1 MMSVK
6 INHNDISSLQ
16 ILRISQGEKTKDVMS
31 LWDKIKDWFQS
42 NKREKALKTVEN
54 IVYQDLFDDK
64 NHFKMLYHVLMLK
77 TMASDAY
84 KERIKIDINDNDKNI
99 TISIDNYNISI
110 TDIDNEQLNKMST
123 IINAF
128 NRHSSIFSNEIALK
142 CLYEK
147 LDKNELNDQIF
158 AELYIE
164 LDNKIRSGEID
175 LKLNKSNFNQVNFS
189 AIRQLVSK
197 AIENDNTNLDT
208 ENDNANL
215 ENDNI
220 NLENDNINLE
230 NDNINL
236 ENDNV
241 NLENDNINLEND
253 NVNLEN
259 DNINLE
265 NDNVN
270 LENDNVNLENDNVNL
285 ENDNVNLEND
295 NVNLENDNINLENDN
310 INLENDN
317 ANLNIKKALIKDIN
331 RNTYI
336 INGEEIKSKDQDEAM
351 KEFETLTKDISEEN
365 KKAIYYLLN
374 QEGITL
380 IKSYNDSFDYYT
392 LTTSFSMSNVV
403 KQEQIYS
410 IKTLSDDLIEL
421 KIKFFK
427 KSSDKINLA
436 IPLAQPFESKLY
448 NFIYDMVAI
457 NNNIEIT
464 YDKILNEK
472 MKEIIKQLNNKK
484 PRLGEL
490 FSHLLSRNKII
501 KEDSVDITLKLNK
514 GQLVS
519 LGGECSYNFY

>member
-230 NDNINL
+230 NDN
-236 ENDNV
+236 
-241 NLENDNINLEND
+241 
-253 NVNLEN
+253 VNLEN

-270 LENDNVNLENDNVNL
+270 LENDNV
-285 ENDNVNLEND
+285 
-295 NVNLENDNINLENDN
+295 
-310 INLENDN
+310 NLENDN

>member
-1 MMSVK
+1 MMNVK
-6 INHNDISSLQ
+6 INHNDISNSQ

-42 NKREKALKTVEN
+42 NKREKALKIVEN

-84 KERIKIDINDNDKNI
+84 KERIKININDKNI

-123 IINAF
+123 IINIF
-128 NRHSSIFSNEIALK
+128 NRHPSIFSNEIALK

-147 LDKNELNDQIF
+147 LDKNELNDQLF

-175 LKLNKSNFNQVNFS
+175 LKLNKSNFNQVDFS
-189 AIRQLVSK
+189 AISQLVSK
-197 AIENDNTNLDT
+197 AIEMDNTNLK
-208 ENDNANL
+208 
-215 ENDNI
+215 
-220 NLENDNINLE
+220 
-230 NDNINL
+230 
-236 ENDNV
+236 NV
-241 NLENDNINLEND
+241 
-253 NVNLEN
+253 
-259 DNINLE
+259 
-265 NDNVN
+265 
-270 LENDNVNLENDNVNL
+270 
-285 ENDNVNLEND
+285 
-295 NVNLENDNINLENDN
+295 
-310 INLENDN
+310 
-317 ANLNIKKALIKDIN
+317 LIKDIN

-336 INGEEIKSKDQDEAM
+336 FNGKEIKSKDQNEAM
-351 KEFETLTKDISEEN
+351 EEFETLTKDISEEN

-380 IKSYNDSFDYYT
+380 IKSYNDAYDYYT
-392 LTTSFSMSNVV
+392 LTTSFSSNDVF

-410 IKTLSDDLIEL
+410 IKTLSDDLIEV
-421 KIKFFK
+421 KINFFK
-427 KSSDKINLA
+427 KSGDKINQN

-457 NNNIEIT
+457 NNNIERT
-464 YDKILNEK
+464 DDKSLNEK
-472 MKEIIKQLNNKK
+472 MNEIKKQLNNKES
-484 PRLGEL
+484 RLGEL
-490 FSHLLSRNKII
+490 FFNLLDRYKII

-519 LGGECSYNFY
+519 LGGECSYKFY

>member
-6 INHNDISSLQ
+6 INHNDISNSQ

-110 TDIDNEQLNKMST
+110 TDIDNEKLNKMST

-220 NLENDNINLE
+220 NLESDNT
-230 NDNINL
+230 
-236 ENDNV
+236 
-241 NLENDNINLEND
+241 
-253 NVNLEN
+253 
-259 DNINLE
+259 
-265 NDNVN
+265 
-270 LENDNVNLENDNVNL
+270 
-285 ENDNVNLEND
+285 
-295 NVNLENDNINLENDN
+295 
-310 INLENDN
+310 
-317 ANLNIKKALIKDIN
+317 NLNIKKALIKDIN

-336 INGEEIKSKDQDEAM
+336 FNGKEIKSKNQDEAM
-351 KEFETLTKDISEEN
+351 EEFETLTKDISEEN

-410 IKTLSDDLIEL
+410 IKILSDDLIEL

-427 KSSDKINLA
+427 KSSDKINLD

-472 MKEIIKQLNNKK
+472 MNEIIKQLNNKK

>member
-42 NKREKALKTVEN
+42 NKREKALKIVEN

-197 AIENDNTNLDT
+197 AIENDNTNL
-208 ENDNANL
+208 ENDNTNL
-215 ENDNI
+215 ENDNT
-220 NLENDNINLE
+220 NLENDNT
-230 NDNINL
+230 
-236 ENDNV
+236 
-241 NLENDNINLEND
+241 
-253 NVNLEN
+253 
-259 DNINLE
+259 
-265 NDNVN
+265 
-270 LENDNVNLENDNVNL
+270 
-285 ENDNVNLEND
+285 
-295 NVNLENDNINLENDN
+295 
-310 INLENDN
+310 
-317 ANLNIKKALIKDIN
+317 NLNIKKALIKDIN

-336 INGEEIKSKDQDEAM
+336 FNGKEIKSKDQDEAM
-351 KEFETLTKDISEEN
+351 KEFETLTKDISEKN

-392 LTTSFSMSNVV
+392 LTTSFSSNDVV

-427 KSSDKINLA
+427 KSSDKINLD

-472 MKEIIKQLNNKK
+472 MNEIIKQLNNKK

>member
-1 MMSVK
+1 
-6 INHNDISSLQ
+6 
-16 ILRISQGEKTKDVMS
+16 KDVMS

-110 TDIDNEQLNKMST
+110 TDIDNEKLNKMST

-220 NLENDNINLE
+220 NLESDNT
-230 NDNINL
+230 
-236 ENDNV
+236 
-241 NLENDNINLEND
+241 
-253 NVNLEN
+253 
-259 DNINLE
+259 
-265 NDNVN
+265 
-270 LENDNVNLENDNVNL
+270 
-285 ENDNVNLEND
+285 
-295 NVNLENDNINLENDN
+295 
-310 INLENDN
+310 
-317 ANLNIKKALIKDIN
+317 NLNIKKALIKDIN

-336 INGEEIKSKDQDEAM
+336 FNGKEIKSKNQDEAM
-351 KEFETLTKDISEEN
+351 EEFETLTKDISEEN

-427 KSSDKINLA
+427 KSSDKINLD

>member
-6 INHNDISSLQ
+6 INHNDISNSQ

-54 IVYQDLFDDK
+54 IVCQDLFDDK

-84 KERIKIDINDNDKNI
+84 KERIKINTNDNDKNI

-128 NRHSSIFSNEIALK
+128 NRHSLIFSNEIALK

-220 NLENDNINLE
+220 NLENDNA
-230 NDNINL
+230 
-236 ENDNV
+236 
-241 NLENDNINLEND
+241 
-253 NVNLEN
+253 
-259 DNINLE
+259 
-265 NDNVN
+265 
-270 LENDNVNLENDNVNL
+270 
-285 ENDNVNLEND
+285 
-295 NVNLENDNINLENDN
+295 
-310 INLENDN
+310 NLENDN

-351 KEFETLTKDISEEN
+351 EEFETLTKDISEEN

-392 LTTSFSMSNVV
+392 LTTSFSSNDVV

-427 KSSDKINLA
+427 KSSDKINLD

-472 MKEIIKQLNNKK
+472 MNEIIKQLNNKK

>member
-1 MMSVK
+1 MMNVK

-42 NKREKALKTVEN
+42 NKREKALKIVEN
-54 IVYQDLFDDK
+54 IVVEEKFDDK
-64 NHFKMLYHVLMLK
+64 NNFKMLYHVLMLK

-84 KERIKIDINDNDKNI
+84 KERIKINTNDNDKNI

-128 NRHSSIFSNEIALK
+128 NRHSLIFSNEIALK

-220 NLENDNINLE
+220 NLENDNANLE
-230 NDNINL
+230 NDNANL
-236 ENDNV
+236 ENDNA
-241 NLENDNINLEND
+241 NLENDNANLEND
-253 NVNLEN
+253 NANLEN
-259 DNINLE
+259 DNANLE
-265 NDNVN
+265 NDNA
-270 LENDNVNLENDNVNL
+270 
-285 ENDNVNLEND
+285 
-295 NVNLENDNINLENDN
+295 
-310 INLENDN
+310 NLENDN

-336 INGEEIKSKDQDEAM
+336 FNGKEIKSKDQDEAM
-351 KEFETLTKDISEEN
+351 EEFETLTKDISEKN

-427 KSSDKINLA
+427 KSSDKINLD

-472 MKEIIKQLNNKK
+472 MNEIIKQLNNKK

>member
-1 MMSVK
+1 MNVK
-6 INHNDISSLQ
+6 INHNDISNSQ

-42 NKREKALKTVEN
+42 NKREKALKIVEN

-77 TMASDAY
+77 TMASDAC
-84 KERIKIDINDNDKNI
+84 KERIKININDKNI

-123 IINAF
+123 IINIF
-128 NRHSSIFSNEIALK
+128 NRHPSIFSNEIALK

-147 LDKNELNDQIF
+147 LDKNELNDQLF

-175 LKLNKSNFNQVNFS
+175 LKLNKSNFNQVDFS
-189 AIRQLVSK
+189 AISQLVSK
-197 AIENDNTNLDT
+197 AIEMDNTNLK
-208 ENDNANL
+208 
-215 ENDNI
+215 
-220 NLENDNINLE
+220 
-230 NDNINL
+230 
-236 ENDNV
+236 NV
-241 NLENDNINLEND
+241 
-253 NVNLEN
+253 
-259 DNINLE
+259 
-265 NDNVN
+265 
-270 LENDNVNLENDNVNL
+270 
-285 ENDNVNLEND
+285 
-295 NVNLENDNINLENDN
+295 
-310 INLENDN
+310 
-317 ANLNIKKALIKDIN
+317 LIKDIN

-336 INGEEIKSKDQDEAM
+336 FNGKEIKSKDQNEAM
-351 KEFETLTKDISEEN
+351 EEFETLTKDISEEN

-380 IKSYNDSFDYYT
+380 IKSYNDAYDYYT
-392 LTTSFSMSNVV
+392 LTTSFSSNDVV

-410 IKTLSDDLIEL
+410 IKTLSDDLIEV
-421 KIKFFK
+421 KINFFK
-427 KSSDKINLA
+427 KSGDKINQN

-457 NNNIEIT
+457 NNNIERT
-464 YDKILNEK
+464 DDKSLNEK
-472 MKEIIKQLNNKK
+472 MNEIKKQLNNKES
-484 PRLGEL
+484 RLGEL
-490 FSHLLSRNKII
+490 FFNLLDRYKII

-519 LGGECSYNFY
+519 LGGECSYKFY

>member
-1 MMSVK
+1 
-6 INHNDISSLQ
+6 
-16 ILRISQGEKTKDVMS
+16 MS

-84 KERIKIDINDNDKNI
+84 KERIKIDINDRNI

-197 AIENDNTNLDT
+197 AIENS
-208 ENDNANL
+208 
-215 ENDNI
+215 
-220 NLENDNINLE
+220 
-230 NDNINL
+230 
-236 ENDNV
+236 NV
-241 NLENDNINLEND
+241 NLETENS
-253 NVNLEN
+253 NT
-259 DNINLE
+259 
-265 NDNVN
+265 
-270 LENDNVNLENDNVNL
+270 
-285 ENDNVNLEND
+285 
-295 NVNLENDNINLENDN
+295 
-310 INLENDN
+310 
-317 ANLNIKKALIKDIN
+317 NLNIKNALIKDIN

-336 INGEEIKSKDQDEAM
+336 FNGEKIKSKDQNEAM
-351 KEFETLTKDISEEN
+351 EEFETLTKDISEEN

-427 KSSDKINLA
+427 KSSDKINLD

-472 MKEIIKQLNNKK
+472 MNEIIKQLNNKK

-519 LGGECSYNFY
+519 LGGKCSYNFY

>member
-1 MMSVK
+1 MMNVK
-6 INHNDISSLQ
+6 INHNDISNSQ

-42 NKREKALKTVEN
+42 NKREKALKIVEN

-84 KERIKIDINDNDKNI
+84 KERIKININDKNI

-123 IINAF
+123 IINIF
-128 NRHSSIFSNEIALK
+128 NRHPSIFSNEIALK

-147 LDKNELNDQIF
+147 LDKNELNDQLF

-197 AIENDNTNLDT
+197 AIEMDNTNLK
-208 ENDNANL
+208 
-215 ENDNI
+215 
-220 NLENDNINLE
+220 
-230 NDNINL
+230 
-236 ENDNV
+236 NV
-241 NLENDNINLEND
+241 
-253 NVNLEN
+253 
-259 DNINLE
+259 
-265 NDNVN
+265 
-270 LENDNVNLENDNVNL
+270 
-285 ENDNVNLEND
+285 
-295 NVNLENDNINLENDN
+295 
-310 INLENDN
+310 
-317 ANLNIKKALIKDIN
+317 LIKDIN

-336 INGEEIKSKDQDEAM
+336 FNGKEIKSKDQNEAM
-351 KEFETLTKDISEEN
+351 EEFETLTKDISEEN

-380 IKSYNDSFDYYT
+380 IKSYNDAFDYYT
-392 LTTSFSMSNVV
+392 LTTSFSSNDVV

-410 IKTLSDDLIEL
+410 IKTLSDDLIEV
-421 KIKFFK
+421 KINFFK
-427 KSSDKINLA
+427 KSGDKINQN

-457 NNNIEIT
+457 NNNIERT
-464 YDKILNEK
+464 DDKSLNEK
-472 MKEIIKQLNNKK
+472 MNEIKKQLNNKES
-484 PRLGEL
+484 RLGEL
-490 FSHLLSRNKII
+490 FFNLLDRYKII

-519 LGGECSYNFY
+519 LGGECSYKFY

>member
-42 NKREKALKTVEN
+42 NKREKALKIVEN
-54 IVYQDLFDDK
+54 IVVEEKFDDK
-64 NHFKMLYHVLMLK
+64 NNFKMLYHVLMLK

-84 KERIKIDINDNDKNI
+84 KERIKINTNDNDKNI

-128 NRHSSIFSNEIALK
+128 NRHSLIFSNEIALK

-215 ENDNI
+215 ENDNA

-230 NDNINL
+230 NDNANL
-236 ENDNV
+236 ENDNA
-241 NLENDNINLEND
+241 NLENDNA
-253 NVNLEN
+253 
-259 DNINLE
+259 
-265 NDNVN
+265 
-270 LENDNVNLENDNVNL
+270 
-285 ENDNVNLEND
+285 
-295 NVNLENDNINLENDN
+295 
-310 INLENDN
+310 NLENDN

-336 INGEEIKSKDQDEAM
+336 FNGKEIKSKDQDEAM
-351 KEFETLTKDISEEN
+351 EEFETLTKDISEKN

-427 KSSDKINLA
+427 KSSDKINLD

-472 MKEIIKQLNNKK
+472 MNEIIKQLNNKK

-519 LGGECSYNFY
+519 LGGKCSYNFY

>member
-1 MMSVK
+1 MNVK
-6 INHNDISSLQ
+6 INHNDISNSQ

-42 NKREKALKTVEN
+42 NKREKALKIVEN

-84 KERIKIDINDNDKNI
+84 KERIKININDKNI

-123 IINAF
+123 IINIF
-128 NRHSSIFSNEIALK
+128 NRHPSIFSNEIALK

-147 LDKNELNDQIF
+147 LDKNELNDQLF

-175 LKLNKSNFNQVNFS
+175 LKLNKSNFNQVDFS
-189 AIRQLVSK
+189 AISQLVSK
-197 AIENDNTNLDT
+197 AIEMDNTNLK
-208 ENDNANL
+208 
-215 ENDNI
+215 
-220 NLENDNINLE
+220 
-230 NDNINL
+230 
-236 ENDNV
+236 NV
-241 NLENDNINLEND
+241 
-253 NVNLEN
+253 
-259 DNINLE
+259 
-265 NDNVN
+265 
-270 LENDNVNLENDNVNL
+270 
-285 ENDNVNLEND
+285 
-295 NVNLENDNINLENDN
+295 
-310 INLENDN
+310 
-317 ANLNIKKALIKDIN
+317 LIKDIN

-336 INGEEIKSKDQDEAM
+336 FNGKEIKSKDQNDAM
-351 KEFETLTKDISEEN
+351 EEFETLTKDISEEN

-380 IKSYNDSFDYYT
+380 IKSYNDAYDYYT
-392 LTTSFSMSNVV
+392 LTTSFSSNDVV

-410 IKTLSDDLIEL
+410 IKTLSDNLIEV
-421 KIKFFK
+421 KINFFK
-427 KSSDKINLA
+427 KSGDKINQN

-457 NNNIEIT
+457 NNNIERT
-464 YDKILNEK
+464 DDKSLNEK
-472 MKEIIKQLNNKK
+472 MNEIKKQLNNKES
-484 PRLGEL
+484 RLGEL
-490 FSHLLSRNKII
+490 FFNLLDRYKII

-519 LGGECSYNFY
+519 LGGECSYKFY

>member
-6 INHNDISSLQ
+6 INHNDISNSQ

-54 IVYQDLFDDK
+54 IVCQDLFDDK

-84 KERIKIDINDNDKNI
+84 KERIKINTNDNDKNI

-128 NRHSSIFSNEIALK
+128 NRHSLIFSNEIALK

-220 NLENDNINLE
+220 NLENDNANLENDNANLE

-236 ENDNV
+236 ENDNA
-241 NLENDNINLEND
+241 NLENDNANLEND
-253 NVNLEN
+253 NA
-259 DNINLE
+259 
-265 NDNVN
+265 
-270 LENDNVNLENDNVNL
+270 
-285 ENDNVNLEND
+285 
-295 NVNLENDNINLENDN
+295 
-310 INLENDN
+310 NLENDN

-351 KEFETLTKDISEEN
+351 EEFETLTKDISEEN

-392 LTTSFSMSNVV
+392 LTTSFSSNDVV

-427 KSSDKINLA
+427 KSSDKINLD

-472 MKEIIKQLNNKK
+472 MNEIIKQLNNKK

>member
-1 MMSVK
+1 MSVK

-230 NDNINL
+230 NDN
-236 ENDNV
+236 
-241 NLENDNINLEND
+241 
-253 NVNLEN
+253 VNLEN

-270 LENDNVNLENDNVNL
+270 LENDNV
-285 ENDNVNLEND
+285 
-295 NVNLENDNINLENDN
+295 
-310 INLENDN
+310 NLENDN

>member
-6 INHNDISSLQ
+6 INHNDISNSQ

-54 IVYQDLFDDK
+54 IVCQDLFDDK

-84 KERIKIDINDNDKNI
+84 KERIKINTNDNDKNI

-128 NRHSSIFSNEIALK
+128 NRHSLIFSNEIALK

-208 ENDNANL
+208 ENDNA
-215 ENDNI
+215 
-220 NLENDNINLE
+220 
-230 NDNINL
+230 
-236 ENDNV
+236 
-241 NLENDNINLEND
+241 
-253 NVNLEN
+253 
-259 DNINLE
+259 
-265 NDNVN
+265 
-270 LENDNVNLENDNVNL
+270 
-285 ENDNVNLEND
+285 
-295 NVNLENDNINLENDN
+295 
-310 INLENDN
+310 NLENDN

-392 LTTSFSMSNVV
+392 LTTSFSSNDVV

-427 KSSDKINLA
+427 KSSDKINLD

-472 MKEIIKQLNNKK
+472 INEIIKQLNNKK

>member
-84 KERIKIDINDNDKNI
+84 KERIKIDINHNDKNI

-220 NLENDNINLE
+220 NLENDN
-230 NDNINL
+230 
-236 ENDNV
+236 
-241 NLENDNINLEND
+241 
-253 NVNLEN
+253 
-259 DNINLE
+259 
-265 NDNVN
+265 VN
-270 LENDNVNLENDNVNL
+270 LENDNVNLENDNV
-285 ENDNVNLEND
+285 
-295 NVNLENDNINLENDN
+295 NLENDN

>member
-6 INHNDISSLQ
+6 INHNDISNSQ

-110 TDIDNEQLNKMST
+110 TDIDNEKLNKMST

-197 AIENDNTNLDT
+197 AIENS
-208 ENDNANL
+208 
-215 ENDNI
+215 
-220 NLENDNINLE
+220 
-230 NDNINL
+230 
-236 ENDNV
+236 NV
-241 NLENDNINLEND
+241 NLETENS
-253 NVNLEN
+253 NT
-259 DNINLE
+259 
-265 NDNVN
+265 
-270 LENDNVNLENDNVNL
+270 
-285 ENDNVNLEND
+285 
-295 NVNLENDNINLENDN
+295 
-310 INLENDN
+310 
-317 ANLNIKKALIKDIN
+317 NLNIKNALIKDIN

-336 INGEEIKSKDQDEAM
+336 FNGKEIKSKNQDEAM
-351 KEFETLTKDISEEN
+351 EEFETLTKDISEEN

-427 KSSDKINLA
+427 KSSDKINLD

-472 MKEIIKQLNNKK
+472 MNEIIKQLNNKK

>member
-1 MMSVK
+1 MSVK

-42 NKREKALKTVEN
+42 NKREKALKIVEN

-220 NLENDNINLE
+220 NLENDNTNLE
-230 NDNINL
+230 NDNT
-236 ENDNV
+236 
-241 NLENDNINLEND
+241 
-253 NVNLEN
+253 
-259 DNINLE
+259 
-265 NDNVN
+265 
-270 LENDNVNLENDNVNL
+270 
-285 ENDNVNLEND
+285 
-295 NVNLENDNINLENDN
+295 
-310 INLENDN
+310 
-317 ANLNIKKALIKDIN
+317 NLNIKKALIKDIN

-336 INGEEIKSKDQDEAM
+336 FNGKEIKSKDQDEAM
-351 KEFETLTKDISEEN
+351 KEFETLTKDISEKN

-427 KSSDKINLA
+427 KSSDKINLD

-472 MKEIIKQLNNKK
+472 MKEIIKQLDNKK

>member
-230 NDNINL
+230 NDN
-236 ENDNV
+236 
-241 NLENDNINLEND
+241 
-253 NVNLEN
+253 
-259 DNINLE
+259 
-265 NDNVN
+265 
-270 LENDNVNLENDNVNL
+270 
-285 ENDNVNLEND
+285 
-295 NVNLENDNINLENDN
+295 
-310 INLENDN
+310 

>member
-1 MMSVK
+1 MMNVK
-6 INHNDISSLQ
+6 INHNDISNSQ

-84 KERIKIDINDNDKNI
+84 KERIKINTNDNDKNI
-99 TISIDNYNISI
+99 TISIDNYNIYI

-123 IINAF
+123 IINVF

-197 AIENDNTNLDT
+197 AIEMDNTNLK
-208 ENDNANL
+208 
-215 ENDNI
+215 
-220 NLENDNINLE
+220 
-230 NDNINL
+230 
-236 ENDNV
+236 NV
-241 NLENDNINLEND
+241 
-253 NVNLEN
+253 
-259 DNINLE
+259 
-265 NDNVN
+265 
-270 LENDNVNLENDNVNL
+270 
-285 ENDNVNLEND
+285 
-295 NVNLENDNINLENDN
+295 
-310 INLENDN
+310 
-317 ANLNIKKALIKDIN
+317 LIKDIN

-336 INGEEIKSKDQDEAM
+336 FNGEKIKSKDQNEAM
-351 KEFETLTKDISEEN
+351 EEFETLTKDISEEN

-380 IKSYNDSFDYYT
+380 IKSYNDAYDYYT
-392 LTTSFSMSNVV
+392 LTTSFSSNDVF

-410 IKTLSDDLIEL
+410 IKTLSDDLIEV
-421 KIKFFK
+421 KINFFK
-427 KSSDKINLA
+427 KSGDKINQN

-457 NNNIEIT
+457 NNNIERT
-464 YDKILNEK
+464 DDKSLNEK
-472 MKEIIKQLNNKK
+472 MNEIKKQLNNKES
-484 PRLGEL
+484 RLGEL
-490 FSHLLSRNKII
+490 FFNLLDRYKII

-519 LGGECSYNFY
+519 LGGECSYKFY

>member
-42 NKREKALKTVEN
+42 NKREKALKIVEN

-236 ENDNV
+236 ENDN
-241 NLENDNINLEND
+241 I
-253 NVNLEN
+253 
-259 DNINLE
+259 
-265 NDNVN
+265 
-270 LENDNVNLENDNVNL
+270 
-285 ENDNVNLEND
+285 
-295 NVNLENDNINLENDN
+295 NLENDNINLENDN

-317 ANLNIKKALIKDIN
+317 TNLENDNTNLNIKKALIKDIN

-336 INGEEIKSKDQDEAM
+336 FNGKEIKSKDQDEAM
-351 KEFETLTKDISEEN
+351 KEFETLTKDISEKN

-392 LTTSFSMSNVV
+392 LTTSFSSNDVV

-427 KSSDKINLA
+427 KSSDKINLD

-472 MKEIIKQLNNKK
+472 MNEIIKQLNNKK

>member
-1 MMSVK
+1 MMNVK
-6 INHNDISSLQ
+6 INHNDISNSQ

-84 KERIKIDINDNDKNI
+84 KERIKINTNDNDKNI
-99 TISIDNYNISI
+99 TISIDNYNIYI

-123 IINAF
+123 IINVF

-197 AIENDNTNLDT
+197 AIEMDNTNLK
-208 ENDNANL
+208 
-215 ENDNI
+215 
-220 NLENDNINLE
+220 
-230 NDNINL
+230 
-236 ENDNV
+236 NV
-241 NLENDNINLEND
+241 
-253 NVNLEN
+253 
-259 DNINLE
+259 
-265 NDNVN
+265 
-270 LENDNVNLENDNVNL
+270 
-285 ENDNVNLEND
+285 
-295 NVNLENDNINLENDN
+295 
-310 INLENDN
+310 
-317 ANLNIKKALIKDIN
+317 LIKDIN

-336 INGEEIKSKDQDEAM
+336 FNGKEIKSKDQNDAM
-351 KEFETLTKDISEEN
+351 EEFETLTKDISEEN

-380 IKSYNDSFDYYT
+380 IKSYNDAYDYYT
-392 LTTSFSMSNVV
+392 LTTSFSSNDVV

-410 IKTLSDDLIEL
+410 IKTLSDNLIEV
-421 KIKFFK
+421 KINFFK
-427 KSSDKINLA
+427 KSGDKINQN

-457 NNNIEIT
+457 NNNIERT
-464 YDKILNEK
+464 DDKSLNEK
-472 MKEIIKQLNNKK
+472 MNEIKKQLNNKES
-484 PRLGEL
+484 RLGEL
-490 FSHLLSRNKII
+490 FFNLLDRYKII

-519 LGGECSYNFY
+519 LGGECSYKFY

>member
-1 MMSVK
+1 MSVK

-42 NKREKALKTVEN
+42 NKREKALKIVEN

-236 ENDNV
+236 ENDN
-241 NLENDNINLEND
+241 I
-253 NVNLEN
+253 
-259 DNINLE
+259 
-265 NDNVN
+265 
-270 LENDNVNLENDNVNL
+270 
-285 ENDNVNLEND
+285 
-295 NVNLENDNINLENDN
+295 NLENDNINLENDN

-317 ANLNIKKALIKDIN
+317 TNLENDNTNLENDNTNLNIKKALIKDIN

-336 INGEEIKSKDQDEAM
+336 FNGKEIKSKDQDEAM
-351 KEFETLTKDISEEN
+351 KEFETLTKDISEKN

-392 LTTSFSMSNVV
+392 LTTSFSSNDVV

-427 KSSDKINLA
+427 KSSDKINLD

-472 MKEIIKQLNNKK
+472 MNEIIKQLNNKK

>member
-1 MMSVK
+1 MSVK

-42 NKREKALKTVEN
+42 NKREKALKIVEN

-230 NDNINL
+230 NDNTNL
-236 ENDNV
+236 ENDNT
-241 NLENDNINLEND
+241 NLENDNT
-253 NVNLEN
+253 
-259 DNINLE
+259 
-265 NDNVN
+265 
-270 LENDNVNLENDNVNL
+270 
-285 ENDNVNLEND
+285 
-295 NVNLENDNINLENDN
+295 
-310 INLENDN
+310 
-317 ANLNIKKALIKDIN
+317 NLNIKKALIKDIN

-336 INGEEIKSKDQDEAM
+336 FNGKEIKSKDQDEAM
-351 KEFETLTKDISEEN
+351 KEFETLTKDISEKN

-392 LTTSFSMSNVV
+392 LTTSFSSNDVV

-427 KSSDKINLA
+427 KSSDKINLD

-472 MKEIIKQLNNKK
+472 MNEIIKQLNNKK

>member
-1 MMSVK
+1 MMNVK

-42 NKREKALKTVEN
+42 NKREKALKIVEN
-54 IVYQDLFDDK
+54 IVVEEKFDDK
-64 NHFKMLYHVLMLK
+64 NNFKMLYHVLMLK

-84 KERIKIDINDNDKNI
+84 KERIKINTNDNDKNI

-128 NRHSSIFSNEIALK
+128 NRHSLIFSNEIALK

-220 NLENDNINLE
+220 NLENDNANLE
-230 NDNINL
+230 NDNANL
-236 ENDNV
+236 ENDNA
-241 NLENDNINLEND
+241 
-253 NVNLEN
+253 
-259 DNINLE
+259 
-265 NDNVN
+265 
-270 LENDNVNLENDNVNL
+270 
-285 ENDNVNLEND
+285 
-295 NVNLENDNINLENDN
+295 
-310 INLENDN
+310 NLENDN

-336 INGEEIKSKDQDEAM
+336 FNGKEIKSKDQDEAM
-351 KEFETLTKDISEEN
+351 EEFETLTKDISEKN

-427 KSSDKINLA
+427 KSSDKINLD

-472 MKEIIKQLNNKK
+472 MNEIIKQLNNKK

>member
-1 MMSVK
+1 MSVK
-6 INHNDISSLQ
+6 INHNDISNSQ

-84 KERIKIDINDNDKNI
+84 KERIKIDINDRNI

-197 AIENDNTNLDT
+197 AIENS
-208 ENDNANL
+208 
-215 ENDNI
+215 
-220 NLENDNINLE
+220 
-230 NDNINL
+230 
-236 ENDNV
+236 NV
-241 NLENDNINLEND
+241 NLETENS
-253 NVNLEN
+253 NT
-259 DNINLE
+259 
-265 NDNVN
+265 
-270 LENDNVNLENDNVNL
+270 
-285 ENDNVNLEND
+285 
-295 NVNLENDNINLENDN
+295 
-310 INLENDN
+310 
-317 ANLNIKKALIKDIN
+317 NLNIKNALIKDIN

-336 INGEEIKSKDQDEAM
+336 FNGEKIKSKDQNEAM
-351 KEFETLTKDISEEN
+351 EEFETLTKDISEEN

-427 KSSDKINLA
+427 KSSDKINLD

-472 MKEIIKQLNNKK
+472 MNEIIKQLNNKK

-519 LGGECSYNFY
+519 LGGKCSYNFY

>member
-6 INHNDISSLQ
+6 INHNDISNSQ

-54 IVYQDLFDDK
+54 IVCQDLFDDK

-84 KERIKIDINDNDKNI
+84 KERIKINTNDNDKNI

-128 NRHSSIFSNEIALK
+128 NRHSLIFSNEIALK

-215 ENDNI
+215 DTENDNA
-220 NLENDNINLE
+220 
-230 NDNINL
+230 
-236 ENDNV
+236 
-241 NLENDNINLEND
+241 
-253 NVNLEN
+253 
-259 DNINLE
+259 
-265 NDNVN
+265 
-270 LENDNVNLENDNVNL
+270 
-285 ENDNVNLEND
+285 
-295 NVNLENDNINLENDN
+295 
-310 INLENDN
+310 NLENDN

-336 INGEEIKSKDQDEAM
+336 FNGKEIKSKDQDEAM
-351 KEFETLTKDISEEN
+351 EEFETLTKDISEEN

-427 KSSDKINLA
+427 KSSDKINLD

-472 MKEIIKQLNNKK
+472 MNEIIKQLNNKK

>member
-6 INHNDISSLQ
+6 INHNDISNSQ

-208 ENDNANL
+208 ENDN
-215 ENDNI
+215 
-220 NLENDNINLE
+220 
-230 NDNINL
+230 
-236 ENDNV
+236 
-241 NLENDNINLEND
+241 
-253 NVNLEN
+253 
-259 DNINLE
+259 
-265 NDNVN
+265 
-270 LENDNVNLENDNVNL
+270 
-285 ENDNVNLEND
+285 
-295 NVNLENDNINLENDN
+295 

-336 INGEEIKSKDQDEAM
+336 FNGKEIKSKDQDEAM
-351 KEFETLTKDISEEN
+351 EEFETLTKDISEEN

-421 KIKFFK
+421 KIKFLK
-427 KSSDKINLA
+427 KSSDKINLD

-464 YDKILNEK
+464 DDKILNEK
-472 MKEIIKQLNNKK
+472 MNEIIKQLNNKK

>member
-6 INHNDISSLQ
+6 INHNDISNSQ

-84 KERIKIDINDNDKNI
+84 KERIKIDINDRNI

-197 AIENDNTNLDT
+197 AIENS
-208 ENDNANL
+208 
-215 ENDNI
+215 
-220 NLENDNINLE
+220 
-230 NDNINL
+230 
-236 ENDNV
+236 NV
-241 NLENDNINLEND
+241 NLETENS
-253 NVNLEN
+253 NT
-259 DNINLE
+259 
-265 NDNVN
+265 
-270 LENDNVNLENDNVNL
+270 
-285 ENDNVNLEND
+285 
-295 NVNLENDNINLENDN
+295 
-310 INLENDN
+310 
-317 ANLNIKKALIKDIN
+317 NLNIKNALIKDIN

-336 INGEEIKSKDQDEAM
+336 FNGEKIKSKDQNEAM
-351 KEFETLTKDISEEN
+351 EEFETLTKDISKEN

-427 KSSDKINLA
+427 KSSDKINLD

-472 MKEIIKQLNNKK
+472 MNEIIKQLNNKK

-519 LGGECSYNFY
+519 LGGKCSYNFY

>member
-1 MMSVK
+1 MNVK
-6 INHNDISSLQ
+6 INHNDISNSQ

-42 NKREKALKTVEN
+42 NKREKALKIVEN

-84 KERIKIDINDNDKNI
+84 KERIKININDKNI

-123 IINAF
+123 IINVF
-128 NRHSSIFSNEIALK
+128 NRHPSIFSNEIALK

-147 LDKNELNDQIF
+147 LDKNELNDQLF

-175 LKLNKSNFNQVNFS
+175 LKLNKSNFNQVDFS
-189 AIRQLVSK
+189 AISQLVSK
-197 AIENDNTNLDT
+197 AIEMDNTNLK
-208 ENDNANL
+208 
-215 ENDNI
+215 
-220 NLENDNINLE
+220 
-230 NDNINL
+230 
-236 ENDNV
+236 NV
-241 NLENDNINLEND
+241 
-253 NVNLEN
+253 
-259 DNINLE
+259 
-265 NDNVN
+265 
-270 LENDNVNLENDNVNL
+270 
-285 ENDNVNLEND
+285 
-295 NVNLENDNINLENDN
+295 
-310 INLENDN
+310 
-317 ANLNIKKALIKDIN
+317 LIKDIN

-336 INGEEIKSKDQDEAM
+336 FNGKEIKSKDQNEAM
-351 KEFETLTKDISEEN
+351 EEFETLTKDISEEN

-380 IKSYNDSFDYYT
+380 IKSYNDAYDYYT
-392 LTTSFSMSNVV
+392 LTTSFSSNDVV

-410 IKTLSDDLIEL
+410 IKTLSDNLIEV
-421 KIKFFK
+421 KINFFK
-427 KSSDKINLA
+427 KSGDKINQN

-457 NNNIEIT
+457 NNNIERT
-464 YDKILNEK
+464 DDKSLNEK
-472 MKEIIKQLNNKK
+472 MNEIKKQLNNKES
-484 PRLGEL
+484 RLGEL
-490 FSHLLSRNKII
+490 FFNLLDRYKII

-519 LGGECSYNFY
+519 LGGECSYKFY

>member
-6 INHNDISSLQ
+6 INHNDISNSQ

-54 IVYQDLFDDK
+54 IVCQDLFDDK

-84 KERIKIDINDNDKNI
+84 KERIKINTNDNDKNI

-128 NRHSSIFSNEIALK
+128 NRHSLIFSNEIALK

-220 NLENDNINLE
+220 NLENDNANLE
-230 NDNINL
+230 NDNANL
-236 ENDNV
+236 ENDNA
-241 NLENDNINLEND
+241 
-253 NVNLEN
+253 
-259 DNINLE
+259 
-265 NDNVN
+265 
-270 LENDNVNLENDNVNL
+270 
-285 ENDNVNLEND
+285 
-295 NVNLENDNINLENDN
+295 
-310 INLENDN
+310 NLENDN

-392 LTTSFSMSNVV
+392 LTTSFSSNDVV

-427 KSSDKINLA
+427 KSSDKINLD

-472 MKEIIKQLNNKK
+472 MNEIIKQLNNKK

>member
-6 INHNDISSLQ
+6 INHNDISNSQ

-54 IVYQDLFDDK
+54 IVCQDLFDDK

-84 KERIKIDINDNDKNI
+84 KERIKINTNDNDKNI

-128 NRHSSIFSNEIALK
+128 NRHSLIFSNEIALK

-197 AIENDNTNLDT
+197 AIENDNTNL

-220 NLENDNINLE
+220 NLENDNANLE
-230 NDNINL
+230 NDNANL
-236 ENDNV
+236 ENDNA
-241 NLENDNINLEND
+241 
-253 NVNLEN
+253 
-259 DNINLE
+259 
-265 NDNVN
+265 
-270 LENDNVNLENDNVNL
+270 
-285 ENDNVNLEND
+285 
-295 NVNLENDNINLENDN
+295 
-310 INLENDN
+310 NLENDN

-392 LTTSFSMSNVV
+392 LTTSFSSNDVV

-427 KSSDKINLA
+427 KSSDKINLD

-472 MKEIIKQLNNKK
+472 MNEIIKQLNNKK

>member
-259 DNINLE
+259 DN
-265 NDNVN
+265 V
-270 LENDNVNLENDNVNL
+270 
-285 ENDNVNLEND
+285 
-295 NVNLENDNINLENDN
+295 
-310 INLENDN
+310 NLENDN

>member
-6 INHNDISSLQ
+6 INHNDISNSQ

-54 IVYQDLFDDK
+54 IVCQDLFDDK

-84 KERIKIDINDNDKNI
+84 KERIKINTNDNDKNI

-128 NRHSSIFSNEIALK
+128 NRHSLIFSNEIALK

-208 ENDNANL
+208 ENDNTNLDTENDNANL

-220 NLENDNINLE
+220 NLENDNANLE
-230 NDNINL
+230 NDNANL
-236 ENDNV
+236 ENDNA
-241 NLENDNINLEND
+241 NLENDNA
-253 NVNLEN
+253 
-259 DNINLE
+259 
-265 NDNVN
+265 
-270 LENDNVNLENDNVNL
+270 
-285 ENDNVNLEND
+285 
-295 NVNLENDNINLENDN
+295 
-310 INLENDN
+310 NLENDN

-392 LTTSFSMSNVV
+392 LTTSFSSNDVV

-427 KSSDKINLA
+427 KSSDKINLD

-472 MKEIIKQLNNKK
+472 MNEIIKQLNNKK